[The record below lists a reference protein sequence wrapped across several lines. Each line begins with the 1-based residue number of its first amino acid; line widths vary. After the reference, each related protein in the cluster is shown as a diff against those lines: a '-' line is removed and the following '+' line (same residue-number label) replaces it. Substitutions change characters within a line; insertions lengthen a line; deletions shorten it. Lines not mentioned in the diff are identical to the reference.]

1 MEGLGDSA
9 SKFTIVAQQNG
20 KAALDASLPLA
31 EDIIQANPDIN
42 AFFAINDPSALGVVA
57 AIKATGKTGI
67 ACTAIDGSPAGKE
80 ALVDGS
86 FTAVAAQ
93 VPIMIAKTAFDRAVK
108 LLGGEQRSKRN
119 LPPSHL
125 VTLDEAKATA
135 GQWQ

>member
-1 MEGLGDSA
+1 M
-9 SKFTIVAQQNG
+9 
-20 KAALDASLPLA
+20 A

-57 AIKATGKTGI
+57 AIKATGKSGI
-67 ACTAIDGSPAGKE
+67 GVYSIDGSPAGKA

-108 LLGGEQRSKRN
+108 LLNGETIERD
-119 LPPSHL
+119 LPAFASGNP
-125 VTLDEAKATA
+125 
-135 GQWQ
+135 